1 MEVTKVA
8 SDRRQ
13 VVIAGGK
20 RTPVGA
26 FQGSLATVP
35 ATRLGATAIQA
46 ALEVSGVSGDCVDE
60 VIMGNVLSAGQG
72 QAPAR
77 QAALYA
83 GLPKSVECL
92 TVNKMCGSG
101 LKAVM
106 LASQAIQCGDAE
118 VIVAGGMESMSL
130 SPFLIPRAKTGLQ
143 LGHTELVDSIITD
156 GLWDVYND
164 KHMGSCAET
173 CVRKYQFTREEQDE
187 FARESYTRAQNAQ
200 RDGIFSKEIVP
211 VEIKDRKGN
220 LSEVA
225 EDDEPQRANFE
236 KMTKIR
242 PAFEK
247 DGTVTAANASKIND
261 GAAAVVM
268 MSAEK
273 AADLGV
279 KTVARI
285 VAQASFSQEPEWFT
299 TAPVRAIRKVL
310 DKSGLTVDDINLF
323 EINEAF
329 AAVTMAAEKDLGLD
343 HDKVNIHGGAVAL
356 GHPIG
361 ASGARILVTL
371 LNAMES
377 RKAKLGLA
385 TLCIGGG
392 EASAVIVERV

>member
-1 MEVTKVA
+1 MA

-20 RTPVGA
+20 RTAVGA
-26 FQGSLATVP
+26 FQGSLATIP

-46 ALEVSGVSGDCVDE
+46 ALEVSGVSGDSVDE

-92 TVNKMCGSG
+92 TINKMCGSG

-130 SPFLIPRAKTGLQ
+130 SPFLIPRARTGLQ
-143 LGHTELVDSIITD
+143 LGHTKLEDSIITD

>member
-20 RTPVGA
+20 RTAVGA

-35 ATRLGATAIQA
+35 APRLGATAIQA
-46 ALEVSGVSGDCVDE
+46 ALEVSGVSGDSVDE

>member
-1 MEVTKVA
+1 MA

-92 TVNKMCGSG
+92 TINKMCGSG

>member
-1 MEVTKVA
+1 VA

-46 ALEVSGVSGDCVDE
+46 ALEVTGVSGDSVDE

-92 TVNKMCGSG
+92 TINKMCGSG

-200 RDGIFSKEIVP
+200 RDGTFAKEIVP
-211 VEIKDRKGN
+211 VQIKDRKGN
-220 LSEVA
+220 LSELT

-279 KTVARI
+279 KTVARV

-299 TAPVRAIRKVL
+299 TAPVGAIRKVL

>member
-26 FQGSLATVP
+26 FQGSLATIP

-46 ALEVSGVSGDCVDE
+46 ALEVSGVSGDSVDE

-92 TVNKMCGSG
+92 TINKMCGSG

-143 LGHTELVDSIITD
+143 LGHTELEDSIITD

-187 FARESYTRAQNAQ
+187 FAQESYTRAQNTQ

-220 LSEVA
+220 LSEVT

-273 AADLGV
+273 AAGLGV

>member
-1 MEVTKVA
+1 MV
-8 SDRRQ
+8 SDKPQ

-20 RTPVGA
+20 RTPIGA

-35 ATRLGATAIQA
+35 APQLGATAIQA
-46 ALEVSGVSGDCVDE
+46 ALGTSGVSGDSVDE

-77 QAALYA
+77 QAALHA

-92 TVNKMCGSG
+92 TINKMCGSG

-106 LASQAIQCGDAE
+106 LAAQAIQCGDAE
-118 VIVAGGMESMSL
+118 VIVAGGMENMSL
-130 SPFLIPRAKTGLQ
+130 APFIIPRARTGLR

-164 KHMGSCAET
+164 KHMGSCTET

-187 FARESYTRAQNAQ
+187 FARESYTRAQKAQ
-200 RDGIFSKEIVP
+200 QDGTFETEIVP
-211 VEIKDRKGN
+211 VKIKDRKGN
-220 LSEVA
+220 VSEVT

-236 KMTKIR
+236 KMTKIS

-273 AADLGV
+273 AVELGV
-279 KTVARI
+279 NPVARI
-285 VAQASFSQEPEWFT
+285 VAQASFAQEPEWFT
-299 TAPVRAIRKVL
+299 TAPVGAISKVL
-310 DKSGLTVDDINLF
+310 DKVELTVGDIDIF

-329 AAVTMAAEKDLGLD
+329 SAVTMAAERELELD
-343 HDKVNIHGGAVAL
+343 HAKVNIHGGAVAL

-371 LNAMES
+371 LNAMEN
-377 RKAKLGLA
+377 REANVGLA
-385 TLCIGGG
+385 SLCIGGG
-392 EASAVIVERV
+392 EASAVIVERL

>member
-1 MEVTKVA
+1 MA
-8 SDRRQ
+8 SDRRE

-46 ALEVSGVSGDCVDE
+46 ALEVSGVSGDSVDE

-92 TVNKMCGSG
+92 TINKMCGSG

-299 TAPVRAIRKVL
+299 TAPVGAIRKVL

>member
-1 MEVTKVA
+1 MA

-46 ALEVSGVSGDCVDE
+46 ALEVSGVSGDSVDE

-310 DKSGLTVDDINLF
+310 DKSGLTVDDIDLF